1 MKGRLTTM
9 NNNDI
14 NNQTDDLETQNTMN
28 RIYTIGHSNYK
39 IEYFIQLLKK
49 NSITAVYDVRSMPYS
64 RYVPQFNQG
73 SIKQSL
79 IHAGIDYVY
88 LGKELGPFSKDPN
101 CCVEGIVQ
109 YNLIAQTRA
118 FRDGISRIK
127 KDATIYNLALMCAEK
142 EPAECHR
149 MVLVCRHLRG
159 KDTEIKHIL
168 EDGSL
173 EDNRDTERRLMKIL
187 KISDLIPF
195 GEIEDPVERAYEE
208 MGKRNAFKHRNDT
221 PYGHLSTACRYHRQ
235 PGRPNLG
242 MYRVLDI

>member
-1 MKGRLTTM
+1 M

-28 RIYTIGHSNYK
+28 RIYTIGHSNYEIDK
-39 IEYFIQLLKK
+39 FIQLLKGHD
-49 NSITAVYDVRSMPYS
+49 ITAVYDVRSMPYS

-79 IHAGIDYVY
+79 IHTGIDYVY

-101 CCVEGIVQ
+101 CCIEGIVQ
-109 YNLIAQTRA
+109 YDLIAQTKS
-118 FRDGISRIK
+118 FRDGLSRIK
-127 KDATIYNLALMCAEK
+127 KDAMIYNLALMCAEK

-149 MVLVCRHLRG
+149 MILVCRHLRG
-159 KDTEIKHIL
+159 ENIEIKHIL

-173 EDNRDTERRLMKIL
+173 EDNRDTEQRLMKIL
-187 KISDLIPF
+187 KISDEILF
-195 GEIEDPVERAYEE
+195 EEIEDPVERAYEE
-208 MGKRNAFKHRNDT
+208 MGRRNAFKHRNDT
-221 PYGHLSTACRYHRQ
+221 PQGHISTACRYNRQ

-242 MYRVLDI
+242 MYRVLVT